1 MTVDIWPFFLVLCI
15 LNSGA
20 AVCFSLLFALGGGDD
35 DDEAVGDGGGAGD
48 DGALEYS
55 AAPPDLFLSFIVLM
69 LGVGTQDLT
78 PLDSPGTSP
87 ALAKV
92 TSRFYRD
99 IFASST
105 PSRANVRPN
114 IVFITSSDLSERDLH
129 RRGTVLFV
137 FHFSDTRSLLGHHI
151 GTDRCGRDAHDDSAR
166 PPMLLPARSSSRSS
180 SSRRT

>member
-35 DDEAVGDGGGAGD
+35 DDETVGDGGGAGD

-92 TSRFYRD
+92 TSRF
-99 IFASST
+99 IEISS
-105 PSRANVRPN
+105 PRPRLRACKRAA
-114 IVFITSSDLSERDLH
+114 ERRLH
-129 RRGTVLFV
+129 CF
-137 FHFSDTRSLLGHHI
+137 F
-151 GTDRCGRDAHDDSAR
+151 
-166 PPMLLPARSSSRSS
+166 
-180 SSRRT
+180 